1 MLTFSAVKD
10 LYRECRE
17 EARLAIAQ
25 KYALYDRIWAER
37 IRITPALYD
46 HGEDVVKAINDVMPN
61 LLTRRHPELRS
72 IDEAAGAYGFES
84 TSELVEYLLAYVP
97 KRGLEERLCDQ
108 LFDSRLREMAA
119 AGEYDTVADNPF

>member
-1 MLTFSAVKD
+1 MLTFSAVRD
-10 LYRECRE
+10 LYRECKE
-17 EARLAIAQ
+17 QARLAVAE

-72 IDEAAGAYGFES
+72 IDEAAGEYGFES

-97 KRGLEERLCDQ
+97 KRGLEERMCDQ
-108 LFDSRLREMAA
+108 LFDTRLREMATA
-119 AGEYDTVADNPF
+119 ESELTVADIPF

>member
-1 MLTFSAVKD
+1 MLTFSAVRD

-17 EARLAIAQ
+17 EARLAIAE

-46 HGEDVVKAINDVMPN
+46 HGEDVVKSINDAMPN

-72 IDEAAGAYGFES
+72 IDEAAEAYGFEN

-97 KRGLEERLCDQ
+97 KRGLEERMSDQ
-108 LFDSRLREMAA
+108 LFDARLREMALVHC
-119 AGEYDTVADNPF
+119 GDPVADIPF